1 MMLAIVL
8 LLVAGVG
15 TSLAP
20 WYELFL
26 LLRFISA
33 LAIGGLMIS
42 SFVLSKCCNKLINYW
57 NTKELFIWILH
68 VVKIRRIFGQISIMY
83 NCLISQS

>member
-1 MMLAIVL
+1 MMFAIVL

-20 WYELFL
+20 WYVLFL
-26 LLRFISA
+26 PLRFATA

-42 SFVLSKCCNKLINYW
+42 SFVLSKCFAREFIVIFRILYVIYFGILEAPLH
-57 NTKELFIWILH
+57 NT
-68 VVKIRRIFGQISIMY
+68 
-83 NCLISQS
+83 

>member
-1 MMLAIVL
+1 MMFAIVL

-26 LLRFISA
+26 PLRFATA

-42 SFVLSKCCNKLINYW
+42 SFVLSECCNKLISFIKCIAFS
-57 NTKELFIWILH
+57 TKWPRHLKPH
-68 VVKIRRIFGQISIMY
+68 
-83 NCLISQS
+83 CLL

>member
-1 MMLAIVL
+1 MMFAIVL

-26 LLRFISA
+26 PLRFATA

-42 SFVLSKCCNKLINYW
+42 SFVLSEYQPYN
-57 NTKELFIWILH
+57 LFIR
-68 VVKIRRIFGQISIMY
+68 IRI
-83 NCLISQS
+83 